1 MSGRAGHADRRN
13 EKVFANPERHAM
25 TTSNPPLVYF
35 LLVDDREQNLIALEA
50 LLSREGL
57 AFLKAQSGEQA
68 LELLL
73 KYDVA
78 LALVDVQMPAMS
90 GFELAELM
98 RGMERTRRVPII
110 FLTAESNDQ
119 QRRFRGY
126 EAGAVDFLHKPIET
140 DILKSKAEVFF
151 DLYRQR
157 QEVARQRDELAIM
170 IEENKRLLE
179 ESRQNAMALQQ
190 ADRRK
195 DEFLATLAHE
205 LRNPLAPIL
214 NAAQVLRR
222 ADGVAIDATS
232 VYEMIE
238 RQVKHLVRLVD
249 DLMEMSRIT
258 SGKIQ
263 LQRDR
268 MELAEA
274 VRNAL
279 DSSRLHL
286 ESHRHRLHAHITEE
300 PLIVH
305 GDMVRLTQAVGNLLN
320 NAAKYTPEG
329 GDIWLVVQRVDNCA
343 EVRVKDSGLGIP
355 REMLADV
362 FEMFTQI
369 NQHLQRSQGGLGIGL
384 TLVKRL
390 VELHGGTVSV
400 ASEGEGHG
408 AEFVMRLPLIACD
421 EHPKKHEEPTSSDAA
436 TSQRILIVD
445 DNVDGVSS
453 LRALLTVCGHQVET
467 ATSGLQGIEKASVFE
482 PRVVLLDIGMPGLD
496 GYETA
501 RKLRSLPGGERMVL
515 VALTGWGQEEARAR
529 SREAGFDHHLV
540 KPIDANAIEEF
551 IASIRG

>member
-1 MSGRAGHADRRN
+1 
-13 EKVFANPERHAM
+13 M

>member
-1 MSGRAGHADRRN
+1 MARRHY
-13 EKVFANPERHAM
+13 KVFASSERHAM
-25 TTSNPPLVYF
+25 TNSTPPLVYF

-50 LLSREGL
+50 LLQREGL
-57 AFLKAQSGEQA
+57 AFLKARSGEQA
-68 LELLL
+68 LEFLL
-73 KYDVA
+73 KHDVA
-78 LALVDVQMPAMS
+78 LALLDVQMPTMN

-157 QEVARQRDELAIM
+157 QEVARQRDELATM

-179 ESRQNAMALQQ
+179 ESRQNALALQQ

-222 ADGVAIDATS
+222 TGNTAIDAKS

-263 LQRDR
+263 LQRVR
-268 MELAEA
+268 MELTEA
-274 VRNAL
+274 VQNAL
-279 DSSRLHL
+279 DANRLHL
-286 ESHRHRLHAHITEE
+286 ESHTHRLHVEITDE
-300 PLIVH
+300 PLIVT
-305 GDMVRLTQAVGNLLN
+305 GDMVRLTQVVGNLLN

-329 GDIWLVVQRVDNCA
+329 GDIWLVVQRVNGWA

-355 REMLADV
+355 KDMLATV

-400 ASEGEGHG
+400 ASEGEGRG
-408 AEFVMRLPLIACD
+408 AEFTMRLPLVPVA
-421 EHPKKHEEPTSSDAA
+421 EVPKADSEEPKPAVAQSH
-436 TSQRILIVD
+436 RVLIID

-453 LRALLTVCGHQVET
+453 LRALLAVCGHQVET
-467 ATSGLQGIEKASVFE
+467 ATSGLQGVEKASTFRPRIVF
-482 PRVVLLDIGMPGLD
+482 LDIGMPGMD
-496 GYETA
+496 GYDTA
-501 RKLRSLPGGERMVL
+501 KELRSLPGGPELVL
-515 VALTGWGQEEARAR
+515 VALTGWGQEEARSR

-540 KPIDANAIEEF
+540 KPIDANAIEEL
-551 IASIRG
+551 IASIGR